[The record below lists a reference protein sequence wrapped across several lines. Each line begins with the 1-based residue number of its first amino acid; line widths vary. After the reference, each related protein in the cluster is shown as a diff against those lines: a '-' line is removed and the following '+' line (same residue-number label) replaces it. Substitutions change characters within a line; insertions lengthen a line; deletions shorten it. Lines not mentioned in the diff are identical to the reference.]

1 MRAPS
6 GPMPVPAF
14 ALAFLVVTSCASVP
28 ASAPAPAHT
37 PAPGAAS
44 EAAPAPMVGPGSATD
59 DATNDPRAPAHPGA
73 PPLDPAADRQARLSR
88 LHDELGDGLPV
99 ATEDPFLLAGPGW
112 TRPSLGSVVKLVHDA
127 LGALYSGRFTTRPA
141 RVVGVYLFPSNTL
154 YERFCKDKLGEP
166 CMSPYGFYR
175 PDARIIVMN
184 AGLGIGTLTHE
195 IIHPLVEADFPGAP
209 TWIDE
214 GIASLFEAPVIPRPG
229 EIHGVKNWRLPRL
242 RHALG
247 SPKERDTTRLD
258 ALFGMTDE
266 AFRDGD
272 EPLHYAMARYAC
284 QWLDDGGKLWA
295 FYHAWRDSKGDDP
308 SGARAFASVMGETPV
323 EANDAWLSWVRSL

>member
-1 MRAPS
+1 MRAS
-6 GPMPVPAF
+6 VTLTF
-14 ALAFLVVTSCASVP
+14 AAALLVVTSCASAPAQAPGP
-28 ASAPAPAHT
+28 ASARAPASGPSPAPAR
-37 PAPGAAS
+37 
-44 EAAPAPMVGPGSATD
+44 MVGPGSATGGD
-59 DATNDPRAPAHPGA
+59 PTNGA
-73 PPLDPAADRQARLSR
+73 QAAERPSVPPLDVAADRQARLVR
-88 LHDELGDGLPV
+88 LHNELGADLPV
-99 ATEDPFLLAGPGW
+99 ADEDPFLLAGPGW
-112 TRPSLGSVVKLVHDA
+112 TRASLASVVKLVHDA
-127 LGALYSGRFTTRPA
+127 LGALYNDRFTTRPA
-141 RVVGVYLFPSNTL
+141 RVVGVYLFPSDTL
-154 YERFCKDKLGEP
+154 YQRFCKDKLGEA

-195 IIHPLVEADFPGAP
+195 IVHPLVEADFPGAP

-214 GIASLFEAPVIPRPG
+214 GIASLFEAPVIPHAG

-258 ALFGMTDE
+258 ALFGMADE

-284 QWLDDGGKLWA
+284 QWMDDQGKLWP
-295 FYHAWRDSKGDDP
+295 FYRAWRDSKADDP
-308 SGARAFASVMGETPV
+308 TGARAFASVMGKTPA
-323 EANDAWLSWVRSL
+323 EANDAWLAWVRRL